1 MSAEDDFDTRLEAV
15 LDCLHGPRE
24 SFRKTLI
31 DRDTLL
37 RKVCDYAEIEAKR
50 RRIQPWSIIGSIMGH
65 GSGVSSAIYEL
76 YRAQKKGGAE

>member
-1 MSAEDDFDTRLEAV
+1 MSTEDDFNARLESV

-24 SFRKTLI
+24 SFFKTLT
-31 DRDTLL
+31 DRNALL

-50 RRIQPWSIIGSIMGH
+50 KRVQPWSIIGSIMGH

-76 YRAQKKGGAE
+76 YRKQVKGGV